1 MIVRLSCAGDL
12 SAAVPRI
19 GNDNAKWNKIDVFV
33 VGDPRISRIKKIEK
47 FDR

>member
-33 VGDPRISRIKKIEK
+33 VPRISRIKKIEK
-47 FDR
+47 SDR